1 MSSMDRRK
9 FLGAA
14 LGSVGGLGL
23 AACADTTAGPL
34 APPEEARAD
43 IDANGTYLRR
53 NIYCLSATSY
63 DVDAYKRG
71 ITTMQ
76 ARNALS
82 TSNPL
87 FRTSWTAQANIHG
100 TFSPIAGMIANAC
113 RHGNYFFLSWH
124 RMYLYYFERIV
135 RSASGRPNFALP
147 YWGYSPSG
155 NSYRALPVMF
165 RTPTTGN
172 VLYIPNRS
180 TTINA
185 GNLIAATVLDSG
197 VAMSQVPFNSFSNQL
212 EGTPHGLVHT
222 AVGGPGGW
230 MSLVETAARD
240 PIFWL
245 HHANIDRL
253 WITWKN
259 QAGRFNPSDSTWL
272 NTTFNFYDEAGST
285 ISMSGAQILDTV
297 AQLRYRYTSCMSVS
311 WEDISQA
318 HVLNASALAI
328 RDVIGPRPPRPVP
341 FELAQVQVGVKL
353 GPVPVEVPLVIP
365 PELQEELRSFP
376 DRPEAGNDIAVHLE
390 HISLTREPG
399 VFYEVYAN
407 LPEGETGTE
416 YTSPNYVG
424 NLDFFGV
431 AAAGDATVD
440 HSAMAMHSR
449 RLSLLNVYAHQ
460 RSVGEWRDDVVRLTF
475 IPRAYVEGENP
486 AEEASDT
493 QAAIGRISLRL
504 E

>member
-23 AACADTTAGPL
+23 AACADTTSGPL

-53 NIYCLSATSY
+53 NIYCLSDTSY
-63 DVDAYKRG
+63 DVDAYRRG

-82 TSNPL
+82 TSDPL
-87 FRTSWTAQANIHG
+87 YRTSWNAQASIHG

-113 RHGNYFFLSWH
+113 RHGTYFFLSWH

-155 NSYRALPVMF
+155 SAFRALPPMF

-172 VLYIPNRS
+172 VLYVPNRRA
-180 TTINA
+180 TINA
-185 GNLIAATVLDSG
+185 GGLITATLLDSG
-197 VAMSQVPFNSFSNQL
+197 VAMGQASFNGFSSQM
-212 EGTPHGLVHT
+212 EGTPHGVVHT

-230 MSLVETAARD
+230 MSLVQTAAAD

-259 QAGRFNPSDSTWL
+259 QAGHFNPSDSTWL
-272 NTTFNFYDEAGST
+272 NTTFSFYDEAGST

-297 AQLRYRYTSCMSVS
+297 AQLRYRYTSCKTVL
-311 WEDISQA
+311 WEDISQV
-318 HVLNASALAI
+318 HVLSAQAVAI

-341 FELAQVQVGVKL
+341 IELAQVQVGVKL
-353 GPVPVEVPLVIP
+353 ASVPVTVPLDIP
-365 PELQEELRSFP
+365 PELREELRAFP
-376 DRPEAGNDIAVHLE
+376 DKAEAGNDIVVHLE

-407 LPEGETGTE
+407 LPEGEVGTE
-416 YTSPNYVG
+416 YTSPHYVG
-424 NLDFFGV
+424 NLDFFGIPV
-431 AAAGDATVD
+431 EGGKAVD
-440 HSAMAMHSR
+440 HSAMMMNGR

-460 RSVGEWRDDVVRLTF
+460 RSTGEWKDDSVRLTF
-475 IPRAYVEGENP
+475 IPRPYVEGEKP
-486 AEEASDT
+486 TEQASDT
-493 QAAIGRISLRL
+493 QATIGRISLRL